1 MKGFVRKYK
10 REVIVGVVVSLI
22 TAAIIKL
29 GDWIITVTPAFGQTL
44 VSTMQNIIYM
54 TAATQTATTVDR
66 LLFGSLSGLFMG
78 TFLALIGMGFKE
90 WFRALKLERM
100 INKRSA
106 ATGQCE
112 RKPENPA
119 SKESESAVKNL
130 IAEAKH
136 LGYKAMGVAA
146 LLIVVYL
153 FSQIAIVKPAQL
165 WSDFQNDITMIAP
178 YIESHELLQLRS
190 EWVRMRN
197 KEDYVTLYQYIDG
210 VKQTN
215 NLP

>member
-29 GDWIITVTPAFGQTL
+29 GDWIITMTPAFGQTL
-44 VSTMQNIIYM
+44 VSTIQNIIYM
-54 TAATQTATTVDR
+54 TAAAQTATTVDR

-78 TFLALIGMGFKE
+78 SFLALIGMGFKE

-100 INKRSA
+100 INKRST
-106 ATGQCE
+106 ATGHRE
-112 RKPENPA
+112 RKPEKPA

-130 IAEAKH
+130 IAEAKR
-136 LGYKAMGVAA
+136 LGYKAIGLTA
-146 LLIVVYL
+146 LLVVIYL
-153 FSQIAIVKPAQL
+153 FSQITIVKPAQL
-165 WSDFQNDITMIAP
+165 WSIFQNDMTMIAP
-178 YIESHELLQLRS
+178 YVDSHELLHLKS
-190 EWVRMRN
+190 EWVCMQS